1 MQQEEAAAEEGVEA
15 TVEEQQ
21 QQQQQKQIY
30 CQALATLA
38 LTTAKGNILNS
49 INLDKNAWKCLKKG
63 WQFKL
68 QVKTKVKV
76 EECD

>member
-1 MQQEEAAAEEGVEA
+1 MQQEEAAEEVGVEA
-15 TVEEQQ
+15 TVED

-49 INLDKNAWKCLKKG
+49 INLDKNA
-63 WQFKL
+63 
-68 QVKTKVKV
+68 
-76 EECD
+76 